1 MWKSKKFIIVGALIA
16 VVLIGSTA
24 GAVLANDD
32 EAETEADTQCNALL
46 ERVCEIYEE
55 NTGVAINAE
64 DLQDA
69 FAQAASESRD
79 AALQNFLD
87 KLVEEGAITQEGANQ
102 YMEWWR
108 QRPDIANQL
117 SPGPFGSQHTL
128 RHRTQFNH
136 QFGPGCGFGGWGWQ
150 NGTESTD

>member
-1 MWKSKKFIIVGALIA
+1 MWRSKKFITIGALMA

-32 EAETEADTQCNALL
+32 EAEAGADTQCNALL

-55 NTGVAINAE
+55 NTGVAIDAD

-69 FAQAASESRD
+69 FAQATGESRN
-79 AALQNFLD
+79 AALQSFLD
-87 KLVEEGAITQEGANQ
+87 KLVEEGTITQEEADE
-102 YMEWWR
+102 YLEWWQ

-128 RHRTQFNH
+128 RHRVE
-136 QFGPGCGFGGWGWQ
+136 FGPGCGFGGWGWQ
-150 NGTESTD
+150 NGSESTD